1 MKQFITATKPFF
13 GFDANVLK
21 HLIGTDR
28 PNNKPN
34 DA

>member
-21 HLIGTDR
+21 HLIGTDH
-28 PNNKPN
+28 PNNTPN

>member
-13 GFDANVLK
+13 AFDANVRK
-21 HLIGTDR
+21 HLAGTD
-28 PNNKPN
+28 PFNNTPN

>member
-13 GFDANVLK
+13 AFDANVLK
-21 HLIGTDR
+21 RFVVRDR
-28 PNNKPN
+28 PNNTPD

>member
-13 GFDANVLK
+13 AFDANVLK
-21 HLIGTDR
+21 RFADTGSR
-28 PNNKPN
+28 NNTPD